1 LPKSVAAST
10 QQLGKTI
17 YGFIGFQLEATDVK
31 RVVNRWEGREADG
44 KVAGVEKDPQE
55 NYFVKANVR
64 SKRFTYVVLV
74 DHKFI

>member
-1 LPKSVAAST
+1 
-10 QQLGKTI
+10 
-17 YGFIGFQLEATDVK
+17 LEATDVK